1 MAINDGGCPP
11 ILAQKPYAQPSP
23 FMPENLLCE
32 AHRQK
37 RIPGSRI
44 PRFVSSLRTATLYA
58 ACSPGARRGLKKAG
72 PALDDGRA
80 VP

>member
-1 MAINDGGCPP
+1 MAINDGGSPS
-11 ILAQKPYAQPSP
+11 ILAQKLYAQPSP

-32 AHRQK
+32 ARGQK

-44 PRFVSSLRTATLYA
+44 PRSVSLRTATLYA

>member
-1 MAINDGGCPP
+1 MAINDGGFPP

-23 FMPENLLCE
+23 FVPENLLCE
-32 AHRQK
+32 AQ
-37 RIPGSRI
+37 RIRGWRI
-44 PRFVSSLRTATLYA
+44 PRSVSSLRTATLYA
-58 ACSPGARRGLKKAG
+58 ACSPMARRGLKKAG